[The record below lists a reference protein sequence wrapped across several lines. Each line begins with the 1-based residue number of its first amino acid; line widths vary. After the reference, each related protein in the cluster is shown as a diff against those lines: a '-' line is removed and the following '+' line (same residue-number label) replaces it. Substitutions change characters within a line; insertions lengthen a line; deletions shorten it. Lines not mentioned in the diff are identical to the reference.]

1 MRIKDLIKL
10 LEKYDE
16 DSEIEC
22 FISADGADYN
32 LDIEGVGTIEDDE
45 VIYIYAKDE

>member
-1 MRIKDLIKL
+1 MQIKDLIKL

-16 DSEIEC
+16 DSDIEC

-32 LDIEGVGTIEDDE
+32 LDIEGVGTIKDDE

>member
-1 MRIKDLIKL
+1 MQIKDLIRL
-10 LEKYDE
+10 LKKYDE

-22 FISADGADYN
+22 FISIDGADYN
-32 LDIEGVGTIEDDE
+32 LDVEGVGTIEDDE